1 MGKGLQKIHF
11 TFGEEGLTFLA
22 GFPVIYQFAKSLNL
36 KRFFQRYLNLS
47 HRNTY
52 FHWSD
57 LLLSHFYYTI
67 AGIERLDHLTSMK
80 NNGLIPE
87 LTGLPKLP
95 GTRAMRDFIL
105 NMTPEDLTQIERV
118 HDIIRQKIFHYPSIL
133 TSATLDFDSSVL
145 TVYGNQELA
154 EVGYNPFKHGRK
166 SYHPVFGFESHFRI
180 SLNGEL
186 RPGKKTNKSEV
197 IPFIETALKKIP
209 STIATSRTRARAD
222 AGFYCWPTIKFLDGN
237 GYGFVIVA
245 QVTNPIKMQ
254 LTGLKY
260 RIFNHQLKL
269 AVAEFRYQPHGW
281 KKKYRFVVMRYQLPP
296 KPEISQ
302 RTLLKIERY
311 EYHVFVTNLDLSP
324 EHVWYFYRDR
334 AAVETYGIK
343 ELKLD
348 FFMSKIPTRKF
359 LANQVHLKL
368 LLLDYDLFRWF
379 QMLCLPEQFQSKTL
393 KWIRRNILVAP
404 GKFTTPGHKNILKF
418 QRNHPNEKLLKQIY
432 RNAQKVR
439 SLLK

>member
-1 MGKGLQKIHF
+1 MGKGIQKIHF
-11 TFGEEGLTFLA
+11 TFREEGLTFLA
-22 GFPVIYQFAKSLNL
+22 GFPVIHQFAKSLQL
-36 KRFFQRYLNLS
+36 KYFFQRYLNLS

-87 LTGLPKLP
+87 LTGMPKLP
-95 GTRAMRDFIL
+95 GTRAMRGFIL
-105 NMTPEDLTQIERV
+105 NMTQEDLTRIERA
-118 HDIIRQKIFHYPSIL
+118 HDTIRQKIFQYPNTL

-154 EVGYNPFKHGRK
+154 EVAYNPFKHGRK
-166 SYHPVFGFESHFRI
+166 SYHPVFGFESHIRI

-197 IPFIETALKKIP
+197 IPFIETSLQKIP
-209 STIATSRTRARAD
+209 STIATSRTRVRAD
-222 AGFYCWPTIKFLDGN
+222 AGFYCWSTIKFLDGN

-245 QVTNPIKMQ
+245 QVTNPIKM
-254 LTGLKY
+254 LLPGLKY
-260 RIFNHQLKL
+260 RLFNHQLKL
-269 AVAEFRYQPHGW
+269 AVAEFQYQPFGW
-281 KKKYRFVVMRYQLPP
+281 KRPYRFIAIRHTLPLEPEMNQQTLFKMDRYG
-296 KPEISQ
+296 
-302 RTLLKIERY
+302 
-311 EYHVFVTNLDLSP
+311 YHVFVTNLNLSP
-324 EHVWYFYRDR
+324 EHIWYFYSNR
-334 AAVETYGIK
+334 AVVETFGIK

-348 FFMSKIPTRKF
+348 FFMGKIPTRKF
-359 LANQVHLKL
+359 LANQAHLKL
-368 LLLDYDLFRWF
+368 LLLDYNLFRWF

-393 KWIRRNILVAP
+393 KWIRRNILVTP
-404 GKFTTPGHKNILKF
+404 GKFTTPGHRNILKF
-418 QRNHPNEKLLKQIY
+418 QRNNPNEKLLKQIY
-432 RNAQKVR
+432 HNAQKVK

>member
-22 GFPVIYQFAKSLNL
+22 GFPVIYQFAKSLRL
-36 KRFFQRYLNLS
+36 KYFFQRYLNLS
-47 HRNTY
+47 HRNNY

-95 GTRAMRDFIL
+95 ATRAMRDFIL
-105 NMTPEDLTQIERV
+105 NMTPEDMTQIERA
-118 HDIIRQKIFHYPSIL
+118 HDIIRQKIFQYPNIL

-166 SYHPVFGFESHFRI
+166 SYHPVFGFESHLRI

-186 RPGKKTNKSEV
+186 RPGKKTNKKDV
-197 IPFIETALKKIP
+197 IPFIENALQKIP

-222 AGFYCWPTIKFLDGN
+222 AGFYCWPTIKFLDDN

-269 AVAEFRYQPHGW
+269 AIAEFRYQPHGW

-302 RTLLKIERY
+302 RTLLKIDRY
-311 EYHVFVTNLDLSP
+311 EYHVFVTNLNLSP
-324 EHVWYFYRDR
+324 EHVWYFYNDR

-359 LANQVHLKL
+359 LANQMHLKL
-368 LLLDYDLFRWF
+368 LLLDFDLFRWF

-404 GKFTTPGHKNILKF
+404 GKFTTPGHRNVLKF

-432 RNAQKVR
+432 RNAQKVK

>member
-22 GFPVIYQFAKSLNL
+22 GFPVIYQFAKSLRL
-36 KRFFQRYLNLS
+36 KYFFQRYLNLS
-47 HRNTY
+47 HRNNY

-95 GTRAMRDFIL
+95 ATRAMRDFIL
-105 NMTPEDLTQIERV
+105 NMTPEDMTQIERA
-118 HDIIRQKIFHYPSIL
+118 HDIIRQKIFQYPNIL

-166 SYHPVFGFESHFRI
+166 SYHPVFGFESHLRI

-186 RPGKKTNKSEV
+186 RPGKKTNKKDV
-197 IPFIETALKKIP
+197 IPFIETALQKIP

-222 AGFYCWPTIKFLDGN
+222 AGFYCWPTIKFLDDN

-269 AVAEFRYQPHGW
+269 AVAEFQYQPHGW
-281 KKKYRFVVMRYQLPP
+281 KKEYRFVVMRYQLPP

-302 RTLLKIERY
+302 RTLLKIDRY

-324 EHVWYFYRDR
+324 EHVWYFYSDR

-359 LANQVHLKL
+359 LANQMHLKL
-368 LLLDYDLFRWF
+368 LLLDFDLFRWF

-404 GKFTTPGHKNILKF
+404 GKFTTPGHRNILKF

-432 RNAQKVR
+432 CNAQKVR

>member
-22 GFPVIYQFAKSLNL
+22 GFPVIYQFAKSLRL
-36 KRFFQRYLNLS
+36 KYFFQRYLNLS
-47 HRNTY
+47 HRNNY

-95 GTRAMRDFIL
+95 ATRAMRDFIL
-105 NMTPEDLTQIERV
+105 NMTPEDMTQIERA
-118 HDIIRQKIFHYPSIL
+118 HDIIRQKIFQYPNIL

-166 SYHPVFGFESHFRI
+166 SYHPVFGFESHLRI

-186 RPGKKTNKSEV
+186 RPGKKTNKKDV
-197 IPFIETALKKIP
+197 IPFIENALQKIP

-222 AGFYCWPTIKFLDGN
+222 AGFYCWPTIKFLDDN

-269 AVAEFRYQPHGW
+269 AIAEFRYQPHGW

-302 RTLLKIERY
+302 RTLLKIDRY

-324 EHVWYFYRDR
+324 EHVWYFYSDR

-359 LANQVHLKL
+359 LANQMHLKL
-368 LLLDYDLFRWF
+368 LLLDFDLFRWF

-404 GKFTTPGHKNILKF
+404 GKFTTPGHRNILKF

-432 RNAQKVR
+432 CNAQKVR